1 MRKSLFVL
9 LTGVLTSCGSVNYFQ
24 IETYNPSEVTF
35 PNTVNEILV
44 VNHSVPSRRMP
55 VIGLKYWVRRRRP
68 CMPRRIAR
76 FMTLAVRW
84 ARR

>member
-35 PNTVNEILV
+35 PKTVNEILV
-44 VNHSVPSRRMP
+44 VNHSVPQPANAGYRSQ
-55 VIGLKYWVRRRRP
+55 VLGEEEK
-68 CMPRRIAR
+68 
-76 FMTLAVRW
+76 AVHPLFSPMC
-84 ARR
+84 